1 MIDIEKS
8 DRRGRKNMK
17 RKSLPQ
23 MPGLRKLLMTST
35 PLVCVVQGH
44 SVSKL
49 ASQTRDPPA
58 TDRLGWLGPKKSA
71 PDRKEDCGATTRS
84 RFDGRN
90 GLRDRSWCR
99 RAGKRSLT
107 RSCVCACAR
116 VKMHQDPIISSPSS
130 SSRDAS
136 RHSILAAG
144 GIYHRRGFRLARVE
158 RLWCWSLATM
168 SNHGPLFGA
177 SSARY
182 LYQIP
187 NTGSS
192 SA

>member
-35 PLVCVVQGH
+35 P
-44 SVSKL
+44 
-49 ASQTRDPPA
+49 PA
-58 TDRLGWLGPKKSA
+58 LSRVIPLGPKKSA

-90 GLRDRSWCR
+90 GFRDRNWCR

-107 RSCVCACAR
+107 RSCSCACAR

-130 SSRDAS
+130 SSRDTS

-177 SSARY
+177 SSA
-182 LYQIP
+182 
-187 NTGSS
+187 T
-192 SA
+192 A